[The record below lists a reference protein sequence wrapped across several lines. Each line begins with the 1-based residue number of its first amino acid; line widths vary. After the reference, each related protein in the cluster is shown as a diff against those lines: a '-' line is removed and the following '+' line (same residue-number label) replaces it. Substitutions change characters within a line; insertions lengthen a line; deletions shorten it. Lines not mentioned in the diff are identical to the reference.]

1 DRGRARRPGLAPPRP
16 GCRGSLGAGR
26 EGSVHGKTALKAL
39 LRSVMWIR
47 YDRPYAPTGR
57 LSDRPPNVTQCHFA
71 QLQPPVH
78 SPAMKN
84 RQRGFTLTELIVVSA
99 IVAILLGI
107 AIPSY
112 KYITTSYRMSA
123 EVNGLLGDLQ

>member
-1 DRGRARRPGLAPPRP
+1 M
-16 GCRGSLGAGR
+16 AGR
-26 EGSVHGKTALKAL
+26 LVRVALPGPTLGPSEGSAGRKTAVKAL
-39 LRSVMWIR
+39 LGSVMWIR
-47 YDRPYAPTGR
+47 HDRPYAATGR
-57 LSDRPPNVTQCHFA
+57 LSDRPANVTQCHFA

-107 AIPSY
+107 AIPPYQS
-112 KYITTSYRMSA
+112 ISTS
-123 EVNGLLGDLQ
+123 